1 MREKKTLEKRVAQL
15 EQTSSNW
22 ANSQQKQRSTMT
34 NFAKRSMIER
44 DMTSSIP
51 SGTEGSIRREN
62 TTGGTFDDD
71 YEPAR
76 PSMRGNSGDGNDGYE
91 HGTYEDPPGG
101 EGYDEPLSGSRQS
114 SSIGMIN
121 RQARML
127 AQQNYRM
134 SQGQSRKSN

>member
-1 MREKKTLEKRVAQL
+1 
-15 EQTSSNW
+15 
-22 ANSQQKQRSTMT
+22 MT

-101 EGYDEPLSGSRQS
+101 GEGYDEPLSGSRQS